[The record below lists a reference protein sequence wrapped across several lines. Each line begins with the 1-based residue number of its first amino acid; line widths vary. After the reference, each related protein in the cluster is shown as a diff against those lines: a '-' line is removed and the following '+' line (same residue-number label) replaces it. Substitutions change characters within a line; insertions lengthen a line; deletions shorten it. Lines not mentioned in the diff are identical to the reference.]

1 MNITEVKVY
10 RLQDSKTLALVS
22 ITLDNEFVVSG
33 LKVLDGQNGI
43 WVSMPSRKN
52 KEGTVNRDGSPK
64 LYSDIAFPI
73 TKEARTNIQRV
84 VLDKFNS
91 FDNEERF
98 DPPKL
103 DKNSEHR
110 QGYEKEEPLDISS
123 EDLPF

>member
-1 MNITEVKVY
+1 MNITNVKVH
-10 RLQDSKTLALVS
+10 RLDGDKVLALVS
-22 ITLDNEFVVSG
+22 IEIDNDFIVSG
-33 LKVLDGQNGI
+33 LKVLDSKNGI

-91 FDNEERF
+91 FEDEHFE
-98 DPPKL
+98 PPKL
-103 DKNSEHR
+103 GKESEHR
-110 QGYEKEEPLDISS
+110 VGYDKESRTIDVVED
-123 EDLPF
+123 DLPF

>member
-1 MNITEVKVY
+1 MNITNVKVH
-10 RLQDSKTLALVS
+10 RLDGDKVLALVS
-22 ITLDNEFVVSG
+22 IEIDNDFIVSG

-43 WVSMPSRKN
+43 FVAMPNRKDS
-52 KEGTVNRDGSPK
+52 KGE
-64 LYSDIAFPI
+64 YHDIAFPI
-73 TKEARTNIQRV
+73 TKEARANIQRV

>member
-1 MNITEVKVY
+1 MNITNVKVH
-10 RLQDSKTLALVS
+10 RLDGDKVLALVS
-22 ITLDNEFVVSG
+22 IEIDNDFIVSG
-33 LKVLDGQNGI
+33 LKVLDSKNGI

-91 FDNEERF
+91 FEDEHFE
-98 DPPKL
+98 PPKL
-103 DKNSEHR
+103 GKESEHR
-110 QGYEKEEPLDISS
+110 VGYDKVEVIDDNPDL
-123 EDLPF
+123 LPF

>member
-1 MNITEVKVY
+1 MNITNVKVH
-10 RLQDSKTLALVS
+10 RLDGDKVLALVS
-22 ITLDNEFVVSG
+22 IEIDNDFIVSG
-33 LKVLDGQNGI
+33 LKVLDSKNGI

>member
-73 TKEARTNIQRV
+73 TKEARANIQRV

-91 FDNEERF
+91 FEDEQFE
-98 DPPKL
+98 PPKL
-103 DKNSEHR
+103 GKESEHR
-110 QGYEKEEPLDISS
+110 VGYEKKPIIDNGN
-123 EDLPF
+123 DGLPF